1 MDQVELSNAIF
12 DALNNLESW
21 DYNSFLRWM
30 EELYDGDDE
39 IVNNWTEE
47 NLALL
52 DEDVMRAFGD
62 QTSGSG

>member
-1 MDQVELSNAIF
+1 MDQVELSNAIC

-39 IVNNWTEE
+39 IVNN
-47 NLALL
+47 
-52 DEDVMRAFGD
+52 
-62 QTSGSG
+62 